1 MTECGEKKA
10 IGDAAYDILEEEKNG
25 QDLQGPDSAKL
36 ELRRRQEFVSMM
48 SHELKNALV
57 PIVAFSD
64 MLDKKIKVGYQL
76 TDNDVKSLHIIRD
89 NGHRMKHQIEDLMSA
104 YKLDM
109 RLRFYFRSVDLVQL
123 VDEAVSDFSTLLS
136 ERGITVEKEF
146 RLNLTNK
153 DARLSSESETKPQV
167 YVNCDPLKIKEVF
180 ANLLT
185 NAIDFVPAGNGM
197 IAIEVEIVSH
207 DALGASKKLTEN
219 NGSNLLLFS
228 ISDNG
233 PGIPDNAV
241 PNIFKKFYQVDPSK
255 GRRFGGTGLGLPIC
269 KGIIEAHGGSIWYE
283 SPTSESELKGAC
295 FKFYLP
301 QDSSGNAS
309 ASCAV

>member
-1 MTECGEKKA
+1 LTECGEKEA
-10 IGDAAYDILEEEKNG
+10 IGDAAFDILEAESNG
-25 QDLQGPDSAKL
+25 QDLQGPDSARL

-48 SHELKNALV
+48 SHELKNALT

-64 MLDKKIKVGYQL
+64 MLNKKIKVGYQL
-76 TDNDVKSLHIIRD
+76 TDNDVKSLQIIRD
-89 NGHRMKHQIEDLMSA
+89 SGHRMKHQIEDLMSA

-109 RLRFYFRSVDLVQL
+109 HLRFYFRSVDLVQL
-123 VDEAVSDFSTLLS
+123 IEESVSDFSTLLS
-136 ERGITVEKEF
+136 ERGITVEKAF
-146 RLNLTNK
+146 RLNLGNK
-153 DARLSSESETKPQV
+153 DARLSSESETKQQV
-167 YVNCDPLKIKEVF
+167 HLNCDPQKIKEVF

-185 NAIDFVPAGNGM
+185 NAIDFVPAGYGK

-207 DALGASKKLTEN
+207 DALGPSTKLTKN
-219 NGSNLLLFS
+219 TGSTLLLFS

-255 GRRFGGTGLGLPIC
+255 ARRFGGTGLGLPIC

-283 SPTSESELKGAC
+283 SPASESEMKGAC
-295 FKFYLP
+295 FKFCLP
-301 QDSSGNAS
+301 QDSSGNAIASS
-309 ASCAV
+309 AI